1 MRSDTIHY
9 VFSTQHKH
17 RSKKETQRLHRL
29 NQPRNKAP
37 TNDDLPSVDSHD
49 EDGDSWNSDMEEES
63 SGSSETEDIIS
74 VQDSESSLY
83 HHPDDE
89 MSYETNPRIRRRSWD
104 SEDKPAIKRL
114 PIKLADGRIRQTGV
128 HFSALQN
135 EYSDGENEGQQEDAC
150 QESTHVEDVST
161 GARFGRAAVVDIVG
175 IQPKKE
181 RIQRAKEQIAGICQE
196 IISDPE
202 NNVSRM
208 NFIKAVHLRSSVSS
222 AF

>member
-1 MRSDTIHY
+1 
-9 VFSTQHKH
+9 
-17 RSKKETQRLHRL
+17 
-29 NQPRNKAP
+29 
-37 TNDDLPSVDSHD
+37 
-49 EDGDSWNSDMEEES
+49 MEEDS
-63 SGSSETEDIIS
+63 FGASDAEDIIS
-74 VQDSESSLY
+74 DQDSLSSL

-89 MSYETNPRIRRRSWD
+89 MPYETIPRIRRRSWD

-135 EYSDGENEGQQEDAC
+135 EYSDGENEGHQQEEGL
-150 QESTHVEDVST
+150 QETMRVEDVAT
-161 GARFGRAAVVDIVG
+161 GARFGRAAVVDIVE

-181 RIQRAKEQIAGICQE
+181 RIQSAKEQIAGICQE

-202 NNVSRM
+202 NNVSCTKC
-208 NFIKAVHLRSSVSS
+208 IKTVYSHSTVSL